1 MKKAIGIIV
10 LGLLLVSCSEYQEK
24 RMLENCADGKFLE
37 QIGPRPIIKA
47 SLKAKLLH
55 GRYYVFFGWCEEEL
69 KTHGIR
75 FKEKY
80 K

>member
-1 MKKAIGIIV
+1 MV
-10 LGLLLVSCSEYQEK
+10 LGLLLASCSEYQEK

-37 QIGPRPIIKA
+37 QIGPRPILKA

-55 GRYYVFFGWCEEEL
+55 GHYYVYFGWCEEEL

>member
-1 MKKAIGIIV
+1 MPIKLVV
-10 LGLLLVSCSEYQEK
+10 LKCQEK
-24 RMLENCADGKFLE
+24 EKKRLLENCADEKFLE
-37 QIGPRPIIKA
+37 QIGPRPILKA

-55 GRYYVFFGWCEEEL
+55 GHYYVYFGWCEEEL

>member
-1 MKKAIGIIV
+1 MWV
-10 LGLLLVSCSEYQEK
+10 SSCSENQKK
-24 RMLENCADGKFLE
+24 RMLENCADEKFLE
-37 QIGPRPIIKA
+37 QIGPRPILKA